1 MRALRLTIQGVRMEE
16 RAGRLRRQDG
26 AAAVEFALILPVL
39 LLILVG
45 IIQFGIVW
53 SQWQVMEGAAREGAR
68 CAAVQASGY
77 SDCKVQD
84 AIDFAAGSYTPTND
98 ATVSLACTDATVG
111 QNVTVSWDQT
121 YSLGTLARL
130 VPVIPDTITGTME
143 ATFRCE

>member
-1 MRALRLTIQGVRMEE
+1 MKEIAKRM
-16 RAGRLRRQDG
+16 GRRDG

-68 CAAVQASGY
+68 CAAVQAAGY
-77 SDCKVQD
+77 ADCVVQTE
-84 AIDFAAGSYTPTND
+84 IDNASGSYTPTND
-98 ATVSLACTDATVG
+98 ATVSVSGGGSACTDSTVG
-111 QNVTVSWDQT
+111 QNVTVSWDQK
-121 YSLGTLARL
+121 YSLGTLVRL
-130 VPVIPDTITGTME
+130 VPGIPDTITGTMK

>member
-1 MRALRLTIQGVRMEE
+1 MKEIARRL
-16 RAGRLRRQDG
+16 GRREG

-68 CAAVQASGY
+68 CAAVQAAGY
-77 SDCKVQD
+77 ADCVVQIE
-84 AIDFAAGSYTPTND
+84 IDNAAGSYTASQD
-98 ATVSLACTDATVG
+98 ATVLVSGGGAACTDDTVG